1 MLTKLQQ
8 QYFDLLKKDGVV
20 PDSQAEAIR
29 GEIRKMNAV
38 ELRLAIKSCDT
49 TGEPREH
56 RRARRGHP

>member
-29 GEIRKMNAV
+29 NEIRKMNAAD
-38 ELRLAIKSCDT
+38 LRQAIAACDN
-49 TGEPREH
+49 TGEPG
-56 RRARRGHP
+56 RRNRGRT